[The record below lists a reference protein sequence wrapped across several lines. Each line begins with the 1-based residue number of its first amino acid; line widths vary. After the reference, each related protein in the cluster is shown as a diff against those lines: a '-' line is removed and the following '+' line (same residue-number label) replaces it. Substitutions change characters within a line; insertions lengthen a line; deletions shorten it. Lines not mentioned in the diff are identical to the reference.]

1 MDGHLVKLLFDTHTF
16 IWWDSSAANLSAAAR
31 SALLDP
37 ANALTLSV
45 VSVWEIQ
52 IKRQLGKMNVSRPL
66 DELVRHHR
74 LVNHVELI
82 PVTLEHVLGLDVL
95 SDHHR
100 DPFDRLLIAQANA
113 EGAVLVTKDAAI
125 RKYSVQTLW

>member
-1 MDGHLVKLLFDTHTF
+1 MKLLFDMHTF
-16 IWWDSSAANLSAAAR
+16 IWWDSNAANLSAVAR

-45 VSVWEIQ
+45 VRVWEIQ
-52 IKRQLGKMNVSRPL
+52 IKRQLGKMNVLRPL

-74 LVNHVELI
+74 LINKVEVI
-82 PVTLEHVLGLDVL
+82 PVTLEHVLELDTL

-100 DPFDRLLIAQANA
+100 DPFDRLLVAQANA

-125 RKYSVQTLW
+125 KKYSVQTLW

>member
-1 MDGHLVKLLFDTHTF
+1 MKLLFDMHTF
-16 IWWDSSAANLSAAAR
+16 IWWDSNAANLSAFAR

-37 ANALTLSV
+37 ASALTLSV
-45 VSVWEIQ
+45 VRVWEIQ
-52 IKRQLGKMNVSRPL
+52 IKRQLGKMNVLRPL

-74 LVNHVELI
+74 LVNKVEII
-82 PVTLEHVLGLDVL
+82 PVTLEHVPELDTL

-100 DPFDRLLIAQANA
+100 DPFDRLLVAQANA

-125 RKYSVQTLW
+125 KKYSVQTLW